1 MIKDAMPT
9 LYTKFQILIEGVI
22 GGGSSGD
29 IAIDDITVLTGSCIK
44 IVKQGK
50 LNLKKVQSQ
59 NGTAKYV

>member
-1 MIKDAMPT
+1 M
-9 LYTKFQILIEGVI
+9 I

-59 NGTAKYV
+59 NGTAKYVYKIHLGTQLIALKC

>member
-1 MIKDAMPT
+1 M
-9 LYTKFQILIEGVI
+9 I

-29 IAIDDITVLTGSCIK
+29 IAIDDITVLTGSCIE